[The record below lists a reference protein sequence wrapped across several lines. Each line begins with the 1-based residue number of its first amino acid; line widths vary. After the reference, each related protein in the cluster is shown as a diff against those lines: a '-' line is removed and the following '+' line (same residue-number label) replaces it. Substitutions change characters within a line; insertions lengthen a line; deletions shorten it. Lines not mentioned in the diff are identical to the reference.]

1 MEVNYNLELTKT
13 EAVILLSVLQQSI
26 SNLENRY
33 SNLTIVGGQDNGFLQ
48 ETAIAL
54 MFQMTEIRQRLENL
68 LEK

>member
-1 MEVNYNLELTKT
+1 MEVNYNLELTKI

-33 SNLTIVGGQDNGFLQ
+33 SNLTIVSGQDNGFLQ

-54 MFQMTEIRQRLENL
+54 MFQMSEIRQRIEIL